1 MRAVVTGATG
11 LVGRALLRRLTPPVA
26 VLTRDDARARRLL
39 GPVDAYRWSPE
50 AGPAPVAALRGAD
63 VVFNLAGEPVA
74 EGRWT
79 PERKRRIR
87 DSRVAGTRNLV
98 AALRALD
105 RRPHVLV
112 SASAV
117 GYYGDRGDDGLDEDA
132 PPGRGFLADVC
143 VDWEREAMAATD
155 LGLRVVCV
163 RIGLVLS
170 PGGGALAKMLPA
182 FRFGAGG
189 RLGSG
194 RQWMPWVHVDDIV
207 GLLLHAARVDTLRG
221 PLNGVAP
228 VPVTNA
234 DFAAALGRAV
244 RRPALLPAP
253 AFALAVALGEMSGM
267 LLASQR
273 LRPERALASGYAF
286 AHPTLDEALAS
297 LLAPGAE
304 RVAA

>member
-11 LVGRALLRRLTPPVA
+11 LVGRALLRRLASPVA

-50 AGPAPVAALRGAD
+50 AGPAPAAALRGAD
-63 VVFNLAGEPVA
+63 VAFNLAGEPVA

-105 RRPHVLV
+105 RRPRVLV

-117 GYYGDRGDDGLDEDA
+117 GYYGDRGDDPLDEDA

-143 VDWEREAMAATD
+143 VDWEREAMAATE
-155 LGLRVVCV
+155 LGLRVVCL

-273 LRPERALASGYAF
+273 LRPARALASGYAF

-304 RVAA
+304 PVAA